1 MSTSRWQ
8 WMLMPDS
15 VKDILLP
22 HAGHADVYT
31 SRASLCTNIVT
42 PGLLQQPVCR
52 MHSATLCRLQRVQD
66 CAAILLCDA
75 SSRAHVS
82 PLREQLHWLP
92 VHSRIQYK
100 LCMMYSCIPQ
110 QGFWLFSRSLP
121 LRWYSTLRSSSRGD
135 FSSREPV
142 FHQRRNHS
150 VWHGIHCHLTSEH
163 SYQEIHLVDT

>member
-1 MSTSRWQ
+1 
-8 WMLMPDS
+8 MPDS

-82 PLREQLHWLP
+82 PLRQQLHWLS
-92 VHSRIQYK
+92 VHSRIRYELCM
-100 LCMMYSCIPQ
+100 LCMMYSTARLLAIEQISVSAAVILDCVHP
-110 QGFWLFSRSLP
+110 
-121 LRWYSTLRSSSRGD
+121 RGI
-135 FSSREPV
+135 V
-142 FHQRRNHS
+142 
-150 VWHGIHCHLTSEH
+150 
-163 SYQEIHLVDT
+163 